1 MQQEAIWFS
10 RDSVIQLTIVTQKQ
24 GPETRIAAVILAA
37 GGSTRMGETK
47 QLLPIDGQP
56 MVRRVVAATC
66 AVGLAQIVVVLGAH
80 APAIEQALAGLA
92 VDIVYNEDWEEGMST
107 SLRAGL
113 GALRADVEATMV
125 ILADQPNLTP
135 ELLQTLAGRYRTNRA
150 PIVVPLYAGQRGNP
164 VLFARTLFPEL
175 LAVEG
180 DKGGRMLITTYQ
192 DQVDFVQVTDP
203 AVIVDVDT
211 RADYERAKRL
221 GTR

>member
-66 AVGLAQIVVVLGAH
+66 AAGLAQIVVVLGAH

-150 PIVVPLYAGQRGNP
+150 PIVVPLYEGQRGNP
-164 VLFARTLFPEL
+164 VLLARTLFPEL

-180 DKGGRMLITTYQ
+180 DKGGRMLITTYR

>member
-1 MQQEAIWFS
+1 MDTQEELEKALVEI
-10 RDSVIQLTIVTQKQ
+10 R
-24 GPETRIAAVILAA
+24 ETYKPYL
-37 GGSTRMGETK
+37 EN
-47 QLLPIDGQP
+47 
-56 MVRRVVAATC
+56 
-66 AVGLAQIVVVLGAH
+66 H

-92 VDIVYNEDWEEGMST
+92 IDIVYNEDWEEGMST

-113 GALRADVEATMV
+113 GALQADVEATMV

-135 ELLQTLAGRYRTNRA
+135 ELLQMLAGRYRIGRA
-150 PIVVPLYAGQRGNP
+150 PIVVPLYEGQRGNP

-180 DKGGRMLITTYQ
+180 DKGGRMLITTYR